1 MPQYLSVRVLLVR
14 SPRLASGDPLNELPA
29 IADLPVPRP
38 SACPGLLRIVAALD
52 GGVCRVKLPC
62 GVLSSAQAR
71 AIASAAQACAS
82 GVLELTNRSNLQV
95 RGVRSD
101 QADRLI
107 AALLDAGLGP
117 RTLGADDVRN
127 LLVSPAAG
135 LDPAAHLDVRPLAE
149 QILDLLQD
157 TPAFHGLSP
166 KFALQLDGG
175 EALNMLEHPHDLWLS
190 AVPGDDA
197 ALAFGLAGRPLDA
210 PLARVPREHAVALV
224 EAVLQLF
231 LDIAS
236 DEQVRMRQLLGSLAA
251 EDFLVQ
257 LQARLPFALLPA
269 QRVAREP
276 VLTRL
281 PLGLLPQR
289 QTGLQMLLAASD
301 LGRIDASQLTALA
314 DIAERD
320 GDGSLR
326 LTPWQGVLLPNIAS
340 DRAAAVRAAVAAL
353 RLRVDAEEPLTQL
366 VACTGSA
373 ACIKGHADTK
383 ADALR
388 LAELLRA
395 GGARPQVHL
404 SGCAR
409 SCSSAHTAPF
419 TLLAQPG
426 GRYQLYQRAPG
437 VSGFGRLLAPSL
449 SIDDA
454 GAWFAAQSEPG
465 KTA

>member
-1 MPQYLSVRVLLVR
+1 MPQYPLWALQVR
-14 SPRLASGDPLNELPA
+14 SPRVAPGDPLNELP
-29 IADLPVPRP
+29 ITVDLPVPRP

-52 GGVCRVKLPC
+52 GGICRVKLPC
-62 GVLSSAQAR
+62 GELSSVQAR
-71 AIASAAQACAS
+71 AIAAASLDCAS
-82 GVLELTNRSNLQV
+82 GVLELTNRSNLQI
-95 RGVRSD
+95 RGVHSEQGD
-101 QADRLI
+101 ALI
-107 AALLDAGLGP
+107 RALLAADLGP
-117 RTLGADDVRN
+117 RTPGADDVRN

-135 LDPAAHLDVRPLAE
+135 LDPAAHADVRPLAG
-149 QILDLLQD
+149 QILDLLQG

-190 AVPGDDA
+190 ALPGHDA
-197 ALAFGLAGRPLDA
+197 PLAFGLAGQPLDA
-210 PLARVPREHAVALV
+210 PLARVAGEHALALV
-224 EAVLQLF
+224 EGVLHLF
-231 LDIAS
+231 IELADS
-236 DEQVRMRQLLGSLAA
+236 EQVRMRQLLASLDVQ
-251 EDFLVQ
+251 DFLAQ

-269 QRVAREP
+269 PGLVREQP
-276 VLTRL
+276 VTQL
-281 PLGLLPQR
+281 PLGLLAQR
-289 QTGLQMLLAASD
+289 QPGLQMLLTASD
-301 LGRIDASQLTALA
+301 LGRIDASQLAALA

-326 LTPWQGVLLPNIAS
+326 LTPWQGVLLPNIANA
-340 DRAAAVRAAVAAL
+340 RAAAVRDAVAAL
-353 RLRVDAEEPLTQL
+353 GLRVDANEPLTQL

-373 ACIKGHADTK
+373 ACIKGQADTK
-383 ADALR
+383 ADARR

-395 GGARPQVHL
+395 GSARPQVHL

-419 TLLAQPG
+419 TLLAQPD

-454 GAWFAAQSEPG
+454 GAWFAAQPEPG
-465 KTA
+465 KSA